1 MSDPTTTPSV
11 ISPLAS
17 LLSALGTRFSAA
29 VPAAAL
35 KFVAWPIVIFGA
47 LYAGDYAMGFP
58 VRGYVL
64 ALSAEKAKAVA
75 LPTPAVDLRIIQR
88 IEALEKQA
96 ANRVQMFSDIDGR
109 FALNESNLKA
119 LEIIVEYNVGRTIRL
134 EEASKKK
141 PSGVKSVPAVA
152 KTEAVKPAE
161 PVAPMVQIG
170 GAP

>member
-11 ISPLAS
+11 TSPLAS

-64 ALSAEKAKAVA
+64 ALSVEKAKAVS
-75 LPTPAVDLRIIQR
+75 LPTPAVDPRMIQR

-119 LEIIVEYNVGRTIRL
+119 LELIVEYNVGRTIRL
-134 EEASKKK
+134 EEALKKK
-141 PSGVKSVPAVA
+141 PSGVKSVPAPLA

-161 PVAPMVQIG
+161 PAPMVQIG

>member
-11 ISPLAS
+11 TSPLAS

-47 LYAGDYAMGFP
+47 LWAFDYAMGFP

-64 ALSAEKAKAVA
+64 ALSAEKAKAVS

-88 IEALEKQA
+88 IKALEEQA
-96 ANRVQMFSDIDGR
+96 ANRVQMWSDMESRISSQ
-109 FALNESNLKA
+109 ESNLKA
-119 LEIIVEYNVGRTIRL
+119 LELIVEYNVGRTIRM
-134 EEASKKK
+134 EELLKKK
-141 PSGVKSVPAVA
+141 PSGVKSVPVAAA

-161 PVAPMVQIG
+161 PAPMVQIG